1 MHKYFRRCIMN
12 FSYSDAELQFLEERD
27 CVLGEYIKKKGRI
40 EREIKPDV
48 FYSVIDSITGQQISS
63 AALES
68 VRKKLFEITGG
79 VTPERINSLSAHQI
93 RSCGMSLKKAENIK
107 AFAESVCTGKTDL
120 DAFKD
125 MSDEEIIEA
134 LTAFR
139 GIGRWTAEMTLIFA
153 LGRKNVLSFGD
164 FGIRKG
170 LCVLYGFEKMDREL
184 FEMFRERFSPLGT
197 VASFY
202 LWEAAREPESLNK
215 EDIAVIKTP
224 AGSLKIEGS
233 NRGIKSVLWTEEE
246 ERKAQNPLVREAAK
260 QLKEYFDGK
269 RKNFDIPLD
278 TQGTEFQKRVWS
290 ETAKIPFGET
300 RTYGEIAAAAGSP
313 MAARAVGGAVNKN
326 PVNIIVPCHRVIGFD
341 SSLTGYRG
349 GIETKRRLLEL
360 EGVLKASR

>member
-1 MHKYFRRCIMN
+1 MI
-12 FSYSDAELQFLEERD
+12 FSYSDAELQFLGERD

-40 EREIKPDV
+40 EREINPDV
-48 FYSVIDSITGQQISS
+48 FYSVIDSIAGQQISS

-79 VTPERINSLSAHQI
+79 VTPERINSLSADQI
-93 RSCGMSLKKAENIK
+93 RLCGMSLKKAENIK

-125 MSDEEIIEA
+125 MGDEEIIEA

-153 LGRKNVLSFGD
+153 LQRKNVLSFGD

-170 LCVLYGFEKMDREL
+170 LCVLYGFEKIDRKL
-184 FEMFRERFSPLGT
+184 FEMFRKRFSPFGT

-202 LWEAAREPESLNK
+202 LWEAAREPESLNR
-215 EDIAVIKTP
+215 EDYAVIKTP
-224 AGSLKIEGS
+224 VGSLKIEGD
-233 NRGIKSVLWTEEE
+233 NRGIKSVLWTQEE
-246 ERKAQNPLVREAAK
+246 EREGENPVVREAAK
-260 QLKEYFDGK
+260 QLEEYFDGR
-269 RKNFDIPLD
+269 RKEFSVPLNVH
-278 TQGTEFQKRVWS
+278 GTEFQKKVWLETS
-290 ETAKIPFGET
+290 EIPFGET
-300 RTYGEIAAAAGSP
+300 RTYGEIAAAVGNPKGS
-313 MAARAVGGAVNKN
+313 RAVGGAVNKN
-326 PVNIIVPCHRVIGFD
+326 PVNIIVPCHRVIGSD

-360 EGVLKASR
+360 EGFLKASR